1 VPLSARDLGGP
12 AAWADR
18 KDAAHIPVPGGV
30 RRSGSGS
37 RALGAPANDSVIPV
51 KDHATL
57 SVVATRNVIEAGQ
70 KDAIGGALL
79 SGKTCLGRRVVEL
92 ERVDGR

>member
-12 AAWADR
+12 AARADR
-18 KDAAHIPVPGGV
+18 KEAAHIPVPGGV

-57 SVVATRNVIEAGQ
+57 SDELVFNGTGRLRRPR
-70 KDAIGGALL
+70 GGAVTV
-79 SGKTCLGRRVVEL
+79 KVIR
-92 ERVDGR
+92 

>member
-1 VPLSARDLGGP
+1 
-12 AAWADR
+12 
-18 KDAAHIPVPGGV
+18 
-30 RRSGSGS
+30 
-37 RALGAPANDSVIPV
+37 V

-57 SVVATRNVIEAGQ
+57 SVVAARNVIEAGQ